1 MHSVCDSSALLRLWK
16 PSQKVVTTEHD
27 SYGIAPYNRFT
38 LCKTCRQPNM
48 TAKKTIGDPIDVL
61 LADSNQMQLQLL
73 TGALRRRPEFNVT
86 ACSLDRR
93 IHISY
98 PQVPK
103 ILVLEAL
110 DRELVVNA
118 FRSGA

>member
-1 MHSVCDSSALLRLWK
+1 
-16 PSQKVVTTEHD
+16 
-27 SYGIAPYNRFT
+27 
-38 LCKTCRQPNM
+38 M

-110 DRELVVNA
+110 DRELGERFSLRRSRIVLFLEIPFPGIVQMHP
-118 FRSGA
+118 SGAPRPDLGNC